1 MWDRDVLDKRTVSWI
16 LSDDKQRLL
25 PELTKADLRALGVK
39 VDTIP
44 DMKDLDDAVI
54 IDDISHFIDN
64 ARYDYDED
72 NQTLKLVI
80 RKNTAIRL
88 RPGLSSLNS
97 GMTVLPPHGQATSLA
112 ALSSTTV
119 LVKRHLHGLVWSRG
133 STSGR
138 GGCVTTAHG

>member
-1 MWDRDVLDKRTVSWI
+1 
-16 LSDDKQRLL
+16 DDKQRLL

-64 ARYDYDED
+64 ARYDYDQD

-80 RKNTAIRL
+80 PQKYRDQAAAGAIE
-88 RPGLSSLNS
+88 P
-97 GMTVLPPHGQATSLA
+97 
-112 ALSSTTV
+112 
-119 LVKRHLHGLVWSRG
+119 KFW
-133 STSGR
+133 
-138 GGCVTTAHG
+138 

>member
-44 DMKDLDDAVI
+44 DMKDLDDAAI

-64 ARYDYDED
+64 ARYDYD
-72 NQTLKLVI
+72 QII
-80 RKNTAIRL
+80 R
-88 RPGLSSLNS
+88 PSS
-97 GMTVLPPHGQATSLA
+97 
-112 ALSSTTV
+112 
-119 LVKRHLHGLVWSRG
+119 W
-133 STSGR
+133 
-138 GGCVTTAHG
+138 